1 MTPPPT
7 ASRNWDTRPLADPSR
22 NQGLLRHDPRGLA
35 TINLE
40 PDRVFVPREVD
51 AVDVTD
57 DRHVVARTRP
67 GRAGGFGQFRNSE
80 RAPPSVASGATACGG
95 LAATATFRCRQLSVA
110 TGLKACNTSRMKTAV
125 FRTCIFAVC
134 FGTKLFAAD
143 MQSAPSTPWSAKGA
157 AAYLDGRL
165 AWWMSWPHAARDHQT
180 FCVSCHTALPYAL
193 ARPTLR
199 AVLGELTPSPIE
211 RRLLDNVIRRVRLW
225 EEVEPYYVG
234 VSLTVQ
240 SRGTESVLNALI
252 LSAYDAPGG
261 TLTPD
266 TQLAFEHMWSQQL
279 TVGNAKGTWPWLEFQ
294 LAPWESH
301 SEYYGAT
308 LAALAVGTAAADY
321 RSLTKIQGNMKL
333 LREYLTREL
342 ASRSLTDRL
351 MVLWASTKI
360 PDLLTRAQQKSIIDE
375 ALSKQQVDGGF
386 SLSSLSRT
394 SKLWGDA
401 SLQTRSDGY
410 ATGLVALVLQE
421 VDADLVRDQS
431 QPELSLAWLKRN
443 QDQAEGR
450 WFAYSLN
457 KRRNPDS
464 DVGRFMS
471 DAATAYAVLALQRA
485 NQRYQPN

>member
-1 MTPPPT
+1 MLQ
-7 ASRNWDTRPLADPSR
+7 RL
-22 NQGLLRHDPRGLA
+22 LA
-35 TINLE
+35 T
-40 PDRVFVPREVD
+40 
-51 AVDVTD
+51 
-57 DRHVVARTRP
+57 
-67 GRAGGFGQFRNSE
+67 GS
-80 RAPPSVASGATACGG
+80 
-95 LAATATFRCRQLSVA
+95 
-110 TGLKACNTSRMKTAV
+110 KACNTVRMKIAV
-125 FRTCIFAVC
+125 FPTCIFAVC
-134 FGTKLFAAD
+134 IGTNLFAAD
-143 MQSAPSTPWSAKGA
+143 MQSTPSTAWSAKGA

-199 AVLGELTPSPIE
+199 AVLGELAPSPNE
-211 RRLLDNVIRRVRLW
+211 RKLLDNVIRRVRLW
-225 EEVEPYYVG
+225 EEVEPYYEG
-234 VSLTVQ
+234 TSLAAQ

-252 LSAYDAPGG
+252 LSANDAAAG

-266 TQLAFEHMWSQQL
+266 TRLAFDHMWAQQL
-279 TVGNAKGTWPWLEFQ
+279 TLGNAKGTWPWLEFQ
-294 LAPWESH
+294 LAPWEAH

-308 LAALAVGTAAADY
+308 LAALAVGTAGADY

-333 LREYLTREL
+333 LGEYLSREL
-342 ASRSLTDRL
+342 ASRILTDRL

-360 PDLLTRAQQKSIIDE
+360 PGLLTRAQQKSIIDE

-394 SKLWGDA
+394 SKLWGSA
-401 SLQTRSDGY
+401 PLETRSDGY
-410 ATGLVALVLQE
+410 ATGLVAFVLQE
-421 VDADLVRDQS
+421 VDPDLVRDRS
-431 QPELSLAWLKRN
+431 PLELSLAWLKRN
-443 QDQAEGR
+443 QNAAEGR

-485 NQRYQPN
+485 NQGYQPH